1 MDEYVKLSEVM
12 DAIDEQI
19 IRLNE
24 SDRRC
29 VTTAKI
35 NVMAIRERVQD
46 LPTIWVRADDRNDQE
61 CARQKI

>member
-35 NVMAIRERVQD
+35 NVMAIRERVRD
-46 LPTIWVRADDRNDQE
+46 LPTIWVRADDRENQE